1 MKKLRTCIIA
11 EAGVNHNGS
20 LKTAA
25 KMIRMAAKIGADV
38 VKFQAFDVNETI
50 LKKTK
55 KAEYQIKNTKKDE
68 DQFEMIKKLEF
79 KIKDFIFL
87 KKLCKKFNI
96 QFMCSVFDIKTL
108 SLLKKLNL
116 RCFKIPSGEINNYP
130 LLIELGKMN
139 KKIILSTGMST
150 LKEIQNALKLLIK
163 SGTSKKK
170 ITLLHCHSA
179 YPTKIND
186 VNLLAMNTIKK
197 KFNTDIGYSD
207 HTTGFETSICA
218 VALGA
223 KIIEKHFTLNNS
235 SNGPDHKA
243 SLNPKNFKKMIVGIR
258 NSEILLGS
266 AIKKPQKE
274 EIKNKKFV
282 RKSFVAISNIKK
294 NEILN
299 SKNISLKRPGTGIQ
313 GNKWFKI
320 LNKKS
325 SRSYKAGDLITE
337 KI

>member
-38 VKFQAFDVNETI
+38 IKFQAFDVNETI

-150 LKEIQNALKLLIK
+150 LKEIQNAL
-163 SGTSKKK
+163 
-170 ITLLHCHSA
+170 
-179 YPTKIND
+179 INQRC
-186 VNLLAMNTIKK
+186 NT
-197 KFNTDIGYSD
+197 NT
-207 HTTGFETSICA
+207 A
-218 VALGA
+218 
-223 KIIEKHFTLNNS
+223 
-235 SNGPDHKA
+235 
-243 SLNPKNFKKMIVGIR
+243 
-258 NSEILLGS
+258 
-266 AIKKPQKE
+266 
-274 EIKNKKFV
+274 
-282 RKSFVAISNIKK
+282 
-294 NEILN
+294 
-299 SKNISLKRPGTGIQ
+299 
-313 GNKWFKI
+313 
-320 LNKKS
+320 
-325 SRSYKAGDLITE
+325 
-337 KI
+337 